1 MKNLTRAV
9 LIAAGAL
16 FTALGVLGM
25 FLPLLPTTPFLLLA
39 AWFFARSSK
48 RFLDW
53 LLNNRLCG
61 PYIRNYR
68 EGAGISRRR
77 KALTI
82 ALLWL
87 TIAASALFFVTPW
100 WGKAG
105 LFVVAVGVTIHLLM
119 MKTFKPKAAEA
130 EAASTGCGQSAPG
143 RGQKT
148 NTPIISGGGQTAGR
162 PPEGVL

>member
-1 MKNLTRAV
+1 MPLAKSVNRALLV
-9 LIAAGAL
+9 AAGAL
-16 FTALGVLGM
+16 FTALGVIGM

-48 RFLDW
+48 RFLDR

-87 TIAASALFFVTPW
+87 TIGVSALFFVTPW
-100 WGKAG
+100 WGKAA

-119 MKTFKPKAAEA
+119 MKTGRPKAEDTG
-130 EAASTGCGQSAPG
+130 AAPSRCCGQGG
-143 RGQKT
+143 RTEKEER
-148 NTPIISGGGQTAGR
+148 S
-162 PPEGVL
+162 